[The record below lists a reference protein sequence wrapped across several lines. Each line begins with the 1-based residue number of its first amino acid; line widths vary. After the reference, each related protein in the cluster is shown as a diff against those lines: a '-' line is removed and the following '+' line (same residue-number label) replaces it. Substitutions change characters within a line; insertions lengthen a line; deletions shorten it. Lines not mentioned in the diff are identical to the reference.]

1 MKTESLIL
9 SGLSSNT
16 YSYLGIFLKCSPWN
30 KYLHDYKEKGFN
42 MRVCISLR
50 TFVISDCRAFIQGA
64 SSKIERNFRTFW
76 VQTKCWIEVGQVK
89 LNCADSELLGKD

>member
-1 MKTESLIL
+1 
-9 SGLSSNT
+9 
-16 YSYLGIFLKCSPWN
+16 
-30 KYLHDYKEKGFN
+30 

-50 TFVISDCRAFIQGA
+50 TFVISECRGFIEGA
-64 SSKIERNFRTFW
+64 SSEVERNFQTLW